1 MHRGPA
7 LVVERSTLAVFNVHT
22 LELTVLSSKAARQ
35 STGRTGY
42 HLFNKP
48 PIRNHLGCFQICAIK
63 KYIYTCR
70 EFPAWLSGNKLDQ
83 YP

>member
-63 KYIYTCR
+63 KKKNMQGVPGMAQR
-70 EFPAWLSGNKLDQ
+70 
-83 YP
+83 